1 MPPHFPPAW
10 RLGKDNKGVSRT
22 MAVCAAEPAPAE
34 SWEPQGIDPSPPLAW
49 RPGGHASSLVD
60 QAALVAIC
68 ASQLV
73 TLPLFFLKC
82 YSSSKGA

>member
-22 MAVCAAEPAPAE
+22 MAVCELSLHQQSHGNPR
-34 SWEPQGIDPSPPLAW
+34 GIDPSPPLAW
-49 RPGGHASSLVD
+49 RPGGHASFLVD
-60 QAALVAIC
+60 QVALVAIC

-73 TLPLFFLKC
+73 TSPRFFLKC